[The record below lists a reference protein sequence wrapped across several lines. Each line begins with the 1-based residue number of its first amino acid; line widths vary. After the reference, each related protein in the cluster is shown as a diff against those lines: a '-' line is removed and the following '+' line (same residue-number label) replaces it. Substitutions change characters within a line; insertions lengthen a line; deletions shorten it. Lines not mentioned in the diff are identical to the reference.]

1 MSSIGEIAKFRSSI
15 QVDTINEFTSA
26 SGVTID
32 SMLIKYGKTS
42 SNNIDWQEPTM
53 FRNRIING
61 GFPINQRGASITSIS
76 ADYTYTADRW
86 YVRRGGNLDY
96 ALRAVGSYNPPAGF
110 YNYGEFVNK
119 TAANPFIAVEQ
130 PIETSNCYD
139 LAGKSVT
146 LSFWARAAA
155 NTAVSKE
162 LIVGYYWN
170 TAVDTKTGSF
180 VVITTASLNYGT
192 AATDWTQYSYTF
204 TVPATAKTV
213 GPSFSQSTLAVNDG
227 FHITGVQLEPG
238 SIATPFEFRPYG
250 TELALCQRYYWP
262 FDVQMPTTS
271 GGFAPN
277 AYLTIMAPISF
288 RITATPTITSSVLYT
303 VGGAGS
309 AYDSYTMS
317 AVQNTNFVR
326 GSFSGAA
333 WSTTAN
339 GALLIV
345 VGNVNCEL

>member
-1 MSSIGEIAKFRSSI
+1 MNISELAKFRGGVS
-15 QVDTINEFTSA
+15 VDTITELTSA

-32 SMLIKYGKTS
+32 SMLIKDGKTS
-42 SNNIDWQEPTM
+42 SNNINWQESTM

-61 GFPINQRGASITSIS
+61 GFPISQRGASITSIS

-119 TAANPFIAVEQ
+119 TAANSFIAVEQ

-250 TELALCQRYYWP
+250 TELELCQRYAKKLTSHGLGHAWTVSDLYAP
-262 FDVQMPTTS
+262 MVSLPTT
-271 GGFAPN
+271 
-277 AYLTIMAPISF
+277 M
-288 RITATPTITSSVLYT
+288 RATPTLAT
-303 VGGAGS
+303 GAT
-309 AYDSYTMS
+309 Y
-317 AVQNTNFVR
+317 
-326 GSFSGAA
+326 
-333 WSTTAN
+333 STT
-339 GALLIV
+339 GTVALGSLSTPDAVLFNNPASNWTPGIQQAV
-345 VGNVNCEL
+345 TCLLTAEL